1 MIRVA
6 FTMIDGL
13 KWKGGYNY
21 LLNLL
26 RVLSLY
32 QNHSITPVLF
42 MGEDC
47 AKTEVDPFRL
57 IPGVEFV
64 RTSLLDEERRVRSLM
79 QALLIGCD
87 LPLKK
92 LFGAF
97 RIDVVFETAR
107 FFGWRLG
114 IPAIAWIPDFQ
125 HLELPAMFS
134 FRARW
139 KRDFGFRA
147 QILGRRIIMLSSEHA
162 RLICEANYPKTRGN
176 TRTIHFAVPFKSS
189 LSFKEARK
197 IADDYG
203 LPECFFYM
211 PNQFWMH
218 KNHLRVIKALEILRQ
233 RGTPAM
239 VVASGKQVDYRNPY
253 YFNTL
258 QAMVKQLGVE
268 NNFYALGLIPYHHV
282 TALMRVGVALLNP
295 SLSEGW
301 STTVEEARALGT
313 PMILS
318 DLAVH
323 KEQMGTMATY
333 FDRYSA
339 QSLAN
344 ALECFQPLNIAQR
357 KARADDALRTSEQCI
372 RRFGD
377 NFSNLIKDCLK

>member
-6 FTMIDGL
+6 FTMIDGS

-32 QNHSITPVLF
+32 QNNSITPVLF

-47 AKTEVDPFRL
+47 AKTEIDPFRL

-64 RTSLLDEERRVRSLM
+64 RTSLLDETRRVRSLL
-79 QALLIGCD
+79 QALLIGRD
-87 LPLKK
+87 ISLKK

-97 RIDVVFETAR
+97 RIDVVFEAAQ

-114 IPAIAWIPDFQ
+114 VPAIAWIPDFQ
-125 HLELPAMFS
+125 HLALPAMFS

-139 KRDFGFRA
+139 KREFGFRA
-147 QILGRRIIMLSSEHA
+147 QVLGRRIIMLSSEHA
-162 RLICEANYPKTRGN
+162 RLICEAKYPRTRGY
-176 TRTIHFAVPFKSS
+176 TRTIHFAVPFGSS
-189 LSFKEARK
+189 VTFKEARK

-218 KNHLRVIKALEILRQ
+218 KNHLRVIEALGILRQ
-233 RGTPAM
+233 RGIPT
-239 VVASGKQVDYRNPY
+239 VVAASGKQADYRNPD
-253 YFNTL
+253 YFNSL
-258 QAMVKQLGVE
+258 QVMAKQLGVE
-268 NNFYALGLIPYHHV
+268 NDFYVLGLIPYHHV
-282 TALMRVGVALLNP
+282 IALMRASVALLNP

-301 STTVEEARALGT
+301 STSVEEARALGT
-313 PMILS
+313 PMVLS

-323 KEQMGTMATY
+323 KEQMGNLATY
-333 FDRYSA
+333 FDRYSP

-344 ALECFQPLNIAQR
+344 VLEYFQPLSEGQR
-357 KARADDALRTSEQCI
+357 KVQADAASRASEQGI
-372 RRFGD
+372 RRFSD
-377 NFSNLIKDCLK
+377 NFTNLIKGCVN